1 MFYYFCLIWTKKDG
15 SIIYRLNAFKTDL
28 SYCFGIYGADVEVEG
43 ELDACGCSRVLS
55 SFSVLTWARSFTDY
69 PENPTASLISLF
81 CVVLLFPLYIHS
93 FQWERRQVFLSL
105 HWSVNIWLHITN
117 WDGIDT
123 SLWAVKPISAMLALR
138 DFFYYLHN

>member
-1 MFYYFCLIWTKKDG
+1 MFNLDKERWQYYLWIT
-15 SIIYRLNAFKTDL
+15 YRLNAFKTDL
-28 SYCFGIYGADVEVEG
+28 SYCLWD
-43 ELDACGCSRVLS
+43 LWRGCWGGGRAWCMRLLARLVKLF
-55 SFSVLTWARSFTDY
+55 SFDSWARSFTDY

>member
-15 SIIYRLNAFKTDL
+15 SITYRLNAFKTDL

-69 PENPTASLISLF
+69 QKTRRL
-81 CVVLLFPLYIHS
+81 LLFIC
-93 FQWERRQVFLSL
+93 FV
-105 HWSVNIWLHITN
+105 
-117 WDGIDT
+117 
-123 SLWAVKPISAMLALR
+123 
-138 DFFYYLHN
+138 